1 VERKLVGR
9 WRCRPALGCESS
21 PRRHCSLGAAVG
33 RWVRPDRLISRVTF
47 RVALISIQGM
57 TIGLAGVSLSNA
69 MLLSS
74 IQG

>member
-1 VERKLVGR
+1 LFWGAKFVLVVTVAS
-9 WRCRPALGCESS
+9 AL
-21 PRRHCSLGAAVG
+21 LLAA

-47 RVALISIQGM
+47 RVALVSVQGM

-74 IQG
+74 MQG